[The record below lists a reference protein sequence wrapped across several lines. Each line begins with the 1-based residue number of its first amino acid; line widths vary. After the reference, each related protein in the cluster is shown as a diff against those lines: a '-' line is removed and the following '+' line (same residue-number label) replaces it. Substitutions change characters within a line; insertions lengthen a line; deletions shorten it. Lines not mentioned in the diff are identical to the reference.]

1 VTRIGRLRRQLEL
14 NLAAALNTRH
24 QPRQLETLEA
34 HARILLQRLYGL
46 LIQPVDDLIGNGR
59 RLVIVPQGVLHGI
72 PFAALHDGTQ
82 FLVERREVVL
92 APSAS
97 AISFCRQPRARRTPS
112 DDRPFVVIAH
122 SGDGLLPGAL
132 AEGET
137 VAELFGGARLFEAA
151 ATVASVREHVRS
163 AEVVHVAAHG
173 QARPDAPLFSHLR
186 LADGQ
191 LTALDCLDLELE
203 CELVTLSACETG
215 HAVVAAGDEPIGLT
229 RSLLYAGARSVI
241 QSLWRVDDEAT
252 RQLMSDMYVRLRDG
266 AGRAAALRAAQ
277 RVFLTN
283 TDGHAHPAFWASFSL
298 VGNWAPLPALSGRG
312 R

>member
-1 VTRIGRLRRQLEL
+1 
-14 NLAAALNTRH
+14 
-24 QPRQLETLEA
+24 
-34 HARILLQRLYGL
+34 
-46 LIQPVDDLIGNGR
+46 
-59 RLVIVPQGVLHGI
+59 
-72 PFAALHDGTQ
+72 
-82 FLVERREVVL
+82 
-92 APSAS
+92 
-97 AISFCRQPRARRTPS
+97 
-112 DDRPFVVIAH
+112 VVIAH

-137 VAELFGGARLFEAA
+137 VAELFGGVNLFEAA
-151 ATVASVREHVRS
+151 ATVASVRQHVRT

-186 LADGQ
+186 LEDGQ
-191 LTALDCLDLELE
+191 LTALDCLDLQLD

-241 QSLWRVDDEAT
+241 QSLWRVDDDAT

-266 AGRAAALRAAQ
+266 AGRGEALRAAQ

-283 TDGHAHPAFWASFSL
+283 TNGRGHPAFWASFSL
-298 VGNWAPLPALSGRG
+298 VGDWAPLPALSGRS